1 MCGINK
7 YFHLLVIFIALL
19 VIVTKSEKKF
29 KKSKIKDN
37 KIYNNTKR
45 RLEPSEEDGSF
56 EQLRYNFDYTNFDM
70 EFPTEWNDQRT
81 LVKSAIEQAAKIL
94 ESFLYIFKSNIDFT
108 LSVEKIKEYINYF
121 DEEKFNIGSTY
132 TGFNLAVFFDFEQ
145 TGNNP
150 AKTEIFLT
158 NNFGTPILTI
168 IHFNK
173 EYLKTRLTFDYLEA
187 LMLHELTH
195 TLGFH
200 ENTFNIETIFDVYI
214 YQKEIEGI
222 THSYI
227 KSPKVLE
234 FARKYF
240 KCDDLE
246 GVEIETIKDE
256 EGDDIYGSHWS
267 SRILLGEYMTDFI
280 YPEEQVISG
289 FTLAFFEDTGYLKVN
304 KKYTGGLMRFGKHK
318 GCDFVNNKCIGGEKK
333 YGNEFYYP
341 VNFNLGYKE
350 PSCSSGRQSRT
361 VYKLIEYSIDI
372 IPSDYQYF
380 NEHTIGGFP
389 SANYCPVS
397 QYENSETIFESRCSL
412 KGTPSTIAS
421 IIGEALSDTSFCAL
435 STLIKKNVVNYS
447 SYTNTVRAVCFK
459 MSCSEKS
466 LTIQFGEDYFVC
478 PREGGKI
485 AGDEDNFDG
494 YILCPDYNLICTG
507 TVMCN
512 DMIDCF
518 NKKSE
523 ENEESY
529 NYDYTEI
536 KTTQDSSTYSEPSY
550 INEGYELSNIK
561 NICPIYC
568 SQCDKNKDCVKC
580 GSNYLLKDKNCV
592 EKIANCIKYISDEKC
607 EECKQSYVLVKEN
620 ENKII
625 CLLNS
630 NLGSQYIPI
639 TESGTTIYVKCSEL
653 ISNCFSCTSSTSS
666 TTCTLCLNNFGLSSD
681 GNCVDLSTKRY
692 YYDNEENVYK
702 LCGNKLVGCEICSKT
717 SDNQLKC
724 ITCKSDYILAY
735 GDPDQCYLVT
745 AIENNDYLFKNN
757 QGKYFSC
764 SDSKYHSVEKCLKC
778 KSQDLCDL
786 CQNDYFLYNSNKL
799 CLSDSDIEENKYY
812 LDNTDNKYYLCSD
825 KINGCKKCENGN
837 ECKECYNEYIL
848 EENKCILLAL
858 ANKYYFDESIKKYKL
873 CSSKIENC
881 EECSSENKCNTC
893 KYGYLLN
900 NNICEIDKTDKI
912 DTIDN
917 SSDITSENTY
927 ENYKDLAIAGV
938 VLGCIAIAGL
948 ITVVIILLLKVL
960 FKNNPIQIN
969 GEEVET
975 ETKNDKPNNEI
986 VISTNRRNIHND
998 IKTND

>member
-1 MCGINK
+1 MGGIYK
-7 YFHLLVIFIALL
+7 YFHLFVVFFALL
-19 VIVTKSEKKF
+19 VIVTKSEKTF
-29 KKSKIKDN
+29 NKSKIKNN
-37 KIYNNTKR
+37 KLYNNTKR
-45 RLEPSEEDGSF
+45 RLDDPSEELGSF
-56 EQLRYNFDYTNFDM
+56 EQLNYFFDYTNFDI
-70 EFPTEWNDQRT
+70 EFPNEWNNQGT
-81 LVKSAIEQAAKIL
+81 LVKNAIEKAGEIL
-94 ESFLYIFKSNIDFT
+94 ESFLHIFKSVDQPI
-108 LSVEKIKEYINYF
+108 LSVNELEKYIQNF
-121 DEEKFNIGSTY
+121 DERFDIGTIFSE
-132 TGFNLAVFFDFEQ
+132 FNLVVFFDFKH

-150 AKTEIFLT
+150 AKTDLILT
-158 NNFGTPILTI
+158 NMFGTPLFAI

-200 ENTFNIETIFDVYI
+200 ENTFNEELTFDGYL
-214 YQKEIEGI
+214 YQKEINSI

-234 FARKYF
+234 FAKKYF
-240 KCDDLE
+240 KCDGLE

-267 SRILLGEYMTDFI
+267 SRILLGEYMADFI

-304 KKYTGGLMRFGKHK
+304 KKYTGGLMRFGKNK
-318 GCDFVNNKCIGGEKK
+318 GCGFVNNKCIGDEE

-341 VNFNLGYKE
+341 VNFDLDYKE

-361 VYKLIEYSIDI
+361 VYKLTEYSTDI
-372 IPSDYQYF
+372 IPPDYQYF
-380 NEHTIGGFP
+380 TGNTNYGGFP

-412 KGTPSTIAS
+412 KGTPSNIAS
-421 IIGEALSDTSFCAL
+421 IIGEELSDTSFCAL

-485 AGDEDNFDG
+485 TGDGNNFDG

-507 TVMCN
+507 TEMCN
-512 DMIDCF
+512 DMIDCI
-518 NKKSE
+518 NKQSE
-523 ENEESY
+523 ENEDSY

-536 KTTQDSSTYSEPSY
+536 KTTQNSLIYSEPSY
-550 INEGYELSNIK
+550 INEGYELSNIN

-592 EKIANCIKYISDEKC
+592 EKIANCVKYISDEKC
-607 EECKQSYVLVKEN
+607 EECKESYVLVKEN

-630 NLGSQYIPI
+630 NLGSQYTPV

-653 ISNCFSCTSSTSS
+653 IPNCFSCTSSSS
-666 TTCTLCLNNFGLSSD
+666 CTLCLNNFGLSSD

-692 YYDNEENVYK
+692 YYDNEANVYK
-702 LCGNKLVGCEICSKT
+702 LCDNKLEGCEICSKT

-724 ITCKSDYILAY
+724 ITCKSNYILAY
-735 GDPDQCYLVT
+735 GDPDQCYLST
-745 AIENNDYLFKNN
+745 TIENNDYLFKNN

-778 KSQDLCDL
+778 KNQDLCDL

-812 LDNTDNKYYLCSD
+812 LENTDNKYYLCSD

-837 ECKECYNEYIL
+837 VCKECYNEYIL
-848 EENKCILLAL
+848 EENNKCILLAL
-858 ANKYYFDESIKKYKL
+858 ANRYYFDESIKKYKL

-881 EECSSENKCNTC
+881 EECSSENECNSC
-893 KYGYLLN
+893 KIGYLLN
-900 NNICEIDKTDKI
+900 NNICEVDKTDKI
-912 DTIDN
+912 DN
-917 SSDITSENTY
+917 SSNITSENTY

-938 VLGCIAIAGL
+938 VLGCIAIVGL
-948 ITVVIILLLKVL
+948 IAVVIILLLKVL
-960 FKNNPIQIN
+960 FKNNAIQIN

-975 ETKNDKPNNEI
+975 ETKNDKQNNEI

-998 IKTND
+998 IKNND